1 MDNIKNLR
9 EALDKKEFTAV
20 ELAEKTLAK
29 IEENKDLNAFITL
42 NPEET
47 LRQAKAADEK
57 IKNNQASTL
66 TGIPVPVKDVI
77 LTKNFR
83 TTCASKILDNF
94 MPPYDATVTSKLL
107 AEGAVCIGKTNM
119 DEFAMGSSN
128 ENSAYGNV
136 LNPHDKSRAP
146 GGSSGGSAVSVAAG
160 LTPVALGTDTGGS
173 IRQPAALCGVTGIR
187 PTYGRVSRYGVI
199 AYASSLDQ
207 VGTFGSN
214 VTDTALLLNSISG
227 HDPLDSTSV
236 KISKSDFTSNLGQEI
251 KGLKIG
257 MPKEYFVDGLQR
269 EVEESVK
276 AAIKKL
282 EYLGAE
288 IVEVSLP
295 HTKYAVPCYYI
306 IATAEA
312 SSNLSRYDGIR
323 YGVRT
328 KDAESLLDLY
338 CNSRSEGFGLEV
350 KRRILI
356 GTYVLSAGYYDAYY
370 LKAQKVR
377 RLIKID
383 FEEAFKQCD
392 LIAGPVS
399 PTTAFKIGEKCDDP
413 VQMYLND
420 IFTIP
425 VNLAGLPGISVP
437 CGFDN
442 DKLPIGLHLIGKAWD
457 EETILKTAYAYEQ
470 QSK

>member
-1 MDNIKNLR
+1 
-9 EALDKKEFTAV
+9 
-20 ELAEKTLAK
+20 
-29 IEENKDLNAFITL
+29 
-42 NPEET
+42 
-47 LRQAKAADEK
+47 
-57 IKNNQASTL
+57 
-66 TGIPVPVKDVI
+66 
-77 LTKNFR
+77 
-83 TTCASKILDNF
+83 